1 LRVSFGAGKYLA
13 PLCCRVWD
21 VEKMELCISHG
32 ALIDATDHQLSALG
46 LTVVAGAYTQLFGE
60 LHNLLAFTTKP
71 TCLQHRCIVYVQKVI
86 LRVLGHTHQ
95 ALCFTLC
102 LDTR

>member
-1 LRVSFGAGKYLA
+1 
-13 PLCCRVWD
+13 
-21 VEKMELCISHG
+21 MELCISHG